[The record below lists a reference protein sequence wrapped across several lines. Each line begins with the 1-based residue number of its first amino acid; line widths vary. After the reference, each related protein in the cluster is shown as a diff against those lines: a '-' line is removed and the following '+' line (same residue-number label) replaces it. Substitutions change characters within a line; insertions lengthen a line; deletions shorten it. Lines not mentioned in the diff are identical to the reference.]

1 MGDFFIL
8 LQINQTR
15 NDMKFIHE
23 FMGLSSHGVYILFR
37 PPSSSINFITSDR
50 FRKVATAPK
59 KRSLLKRGVTLEIVS
74 IPFKYMD

>member
-37 PPSSSINFITSDR
+37 PQ
-50 FRKVATAPK
+50 APPLISLLLIDFVK
-59 KRSLLKRGVTLEIVS
+59 LRLLLKRSLLKRGVTLEIVS